1 MKKSVVLSLVIIC
14 IVLLASCSVSKSI
27 VGSWTDDAGSSFNFY
42 KDGTLT
48 IDSGLLSTSGT
59 YTFIDNDTMKVQL
72 DGLLGIGGATVYDVE
87 ISKGELRLNTAGQ
100 ILILTKAD

>member
-14 IVLLASCSVSKSI
+14 LVLLASCSDSKSI

-42 KDGTLT
+42 EDGTLT
-48 IDSGLLSTSGT
+48 INSGLLSTSGT
-59 YTFIDNDTMKVQL
+59 YTFIDSDTMKVQL

-87 ISKGELRLNTAGQ
+87 ISKGELKLSTADQ
-100 ILILTKAD
+100 TLILTKAD

>member
-1 MKKSVVLSLVIIC
+1 MKKSIVLSLIIIC
-14 IVLLASCSVSKSI
+14 MVFLVSCSASKSI
-27 VGSWTDDAGSSFNFY
+27 VGSWTDDSGSSFNFY
-42 KDGTLT
+42 EDGTLT
-48 IDSGLLSTSGT
+48 INSGLLSTSGT
-59 YTFIDNDTMKVQL
+59 YTFGDNDTMEVQL